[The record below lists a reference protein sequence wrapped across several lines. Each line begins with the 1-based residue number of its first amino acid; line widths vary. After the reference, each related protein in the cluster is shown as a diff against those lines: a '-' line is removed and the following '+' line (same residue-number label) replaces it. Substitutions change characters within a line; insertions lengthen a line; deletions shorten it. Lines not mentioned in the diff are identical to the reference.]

1 MLILALSFGL
11 VGGPLAAQFPAD
23 VALRSRVRVVL
34 PDSLRQEWGP
44 PRQQWLRG
52 EVARLTADT
61 LYLQLQ
67 GAAAPVPI
75 HRAAIKR
82 IDRSLG
88 LPSRPE
94 SALRGALTWA
104 FWGALYWAA
113 IRQTDDGR
121 TADRFGDDLAAGA
134 AVGAGAGFI
143 LGAMFPSERW
153 RRVRLP

>member
-1 MLILALSFGL
+1 
-11 VGGPLAAQFPAD
+11 VPARRT
-23 VALRSRVRVVL
+23 ASPAVRGC
-34 PDSLRQEWGP
+34 W
-44 PRQQWLRG
+44 RG
-52 EVARLTADT
+52 
-61 LYLQLQ
+61 
-67 GAAAPVPI
+67 
-75 HRAAIKR
+75 
-82 IDRSLG
+82 LG